1 MNIQGHPT
9 RRNLLAMTSA
19 GLALS
24 ACGRRTGAGAG
35 ALVVGSTATGAPFSF
50 LDIKTN
56 QLTGAMIDIA
66 HAVAA
71 KAAVPIRVQTTTFAA
86 LVPSLT
92 AHKIDIVAAGIL
104 RTPERE
110 KVVAFTD
117 PVYAYGGG
125 VVTRQDQAKQI
136 RTLSDLKG
144 LAVGAQVGTRFVEQL
159 AQAGVTDV
167 KTYDNLGDI
176 LQDLGNGRI
185 AAGYG
190 DAPILA
196 HRLRTTPTPTLR
208 LVADFQPPSR
218 EDVCLLVRKDDPALL
233 AKLNAAIGQINATEI
248 AAILK
253 KWSL

>member
-1 MNIQGHPT
+1 
-9 RRNLLAMTSA
+9 MTGA

-24 ACGRRTGAGAG
+24 ACGGKAGAPG

-71 KAAVPIRVQTTTFAA
+71 KAALPIRVETTTFSA

-92 AHKIDIVAAGIL
+92 ARKIDIVAAGIL

-125 VVTRQDQAKQI
+125 VVTTREQTRPI
-136 RTLSDLKG
+136 RALRDLKG

-159 AQAGVTDV
+159 AQAGVTEV

-196 HRLRTTPTPTLR
+196 HRLSTTPNPKLR
-208 LVADFQPPSR
+208 VVAGFQPPSR

-233 AKLNAAIGQINATEI
+233 AKLNKAIGQIKATEI
-248 AAILK
+248 AAILA

>member
-1 MNIQGHPT
+1 M
-9 RRNLLAMTSA
+9 AMTGA

-24 ACGRRTGAGAG
+24 ACGGKSGGAPG

-56 QLTGAMIDIA
+56 KLTGAMIDIA

-71 KAAVPIRVQTTTFAA
+71 KAALQIKVETTTFAA

-92 AHKIDIVAAGIL
+92 ARKIDIVAAGIL

-125 VVTRQDQAKQI
+125 VIVAQNQTRSI
-136 RTLSDLKG
+136 RALSDLKG

-159 AQAGVTDV
+159 AQAGVTEV

-196 HRLRTTPTPTLR
+196 HRLRTTPNPALR

-233 AKLNAAIGQINATEI
+233 AKLNTAIGQIKATEI
-248 AAILK
+248 AAILA

>member
-1 MNIQGHPT
+1 VKTHIHPT
-9 RRNLLAMTSA
+9 RRTLMAMSGA
-19 GLALS
+19 VLALS
-24 ACGRRTGAGAG
+24 ACGRKPGAPG

-50 LDIKTN
+50 LNLTTN

-71 KAAVPIRVQTTTFAA
+71 KAALEIRIETTTFAA

-92 AHKIDIVAAGIL
+92 ARKIDMIAAGIL

-125 VVTRQDQAKQI
+125 VVTTDGLTRPI
-136 RTLSDLKG
+136 RTLTDLKG
-144 LAVGAQVGTRFVEQL
+144 LTVGAQVGTRFVEQL
-159 AQAGVTDV
+159 AQAGVTSV

-176 LQDLGNGRI
+176 LQDLGAGRI

-196 HRLRTTPTPTLR
+196 HRLRTAPSPKLR
-208 LVADFQPPSR
+208 LAQAFSPPSR
-218 EDVCLLVRKDDPALL
+218 EDVCLLVRRDDPALL
-233 AKLNAAIGQINATEI
+233 AKLNTAISQIKATEI
-248 AAILK
+248 AAILA

>member
-1 MNIQGHPT
+1 
-9 RRNLLAMTSA
+9 MTMTGA

-24 ACGRRTGAGAG
+24 ACGGRSGSAPG

-71 KAAVPIRVQTTTFAA
+71 KAALQIKVETTTFAA
-86 LVPSLT
+86 LVPSLM
-92 AHKIDIVAAGIL
+92 ARKIDIVAAGIL

-125 VVTRQDQAKQI
+125 VVIAQDQTRAI
-136 RTLSDLKG
+136 HTLPDLKG

-159 AQAGVTDV
+159 TQAGVTEV

-190 DAPILA
+190 DAPILT
-196 HRLRTTPTPTLR
+196 HRLRTTPNPNLR
-208 LVADFQPPSR
+208 LVAGFQPPSR

-233 AKLNAAIGQINATEI
+233 TKLNAAIGQIKATEI
-248 AAILK
+248 AAILT

>member
-1 MNIQGHPT
+1 MNIQGIPT
-9 RRNLLAMTSA
+9 RRTLMAMSGA
-19 GLALS
+19 ALALS
-24 ACGRRTGAGAG
+24 ACGRKAGAPG

-50 LDIKTN
+50 LDVKTN

-71 KAAVPIRVQTTTFAA
+71 KAALEVRIETTTFAA

-92 AHKIDIVAAGIL
+92 ARKIDIVAAGIL

-125 VVTRQDQAKQI
+125 VVMTQGQTRPI
-136 RTLSDLKG
+136 RALQDLKG
-144 LAVGAQVGTRFVEQL
+144 LAVGAQVGTRFVDQL
-159 AQAGVTDV
+159 AQAGVTQV

-196 HRLRTTPTPTLR
+196 HRLRTTPNPKLR
-208 LVADFQPPSR
+208 MAADFVPPSR

-233 AKLNAAIGQINATEI
+233 AKLNAAIAAIKAAEI
-248 AAILK
+248 AAILA

>member
-1 MNIQGHPT
+1 MNIQGNLT
-9 RRNLLAMTSA
+9 RRNLMAMTGA

-24 ACGRRTGAGAG
+24 ACGGKSGGAPG

-56 QLTGAMIDIA
+56 KLTGAMIDIA

-71 KAAVPIRVQTTTFAA
+71 KAALQIKVETTTFAA

-92 AHKIDIVAAGIL
+92 ARKIDIVAAGIL

-125 VVTRQDQAKQI
+125 VIVAQNQTRSI
-136 RTLSDLKG
+136 RALSDLKG

-159 AQAGVTDV
+159 AQAGVTEV

-196 HRLRTTPTPTLR
+196 HRLRTTPNPALR
-208 LVADFQPPSR
+208 LVSDFQPPSH

-233 AKLNAAIGQINATEI
+233 AKLNTAIGQIKATEI
-248 AAILK
+248 AAILA

>member
-1 MNIQGHPT
+1 MNTQTHPT
-9 RRNLLAMTSA
+9 RRTLMAMSGA
-19 GLALS
+19 ALALG
-24 ACGRRTGAGAG
+24 ACGRKSGAPG

-50 LDIKTN
+50 LDLKTN

-71 KAAVPIRVQTTTFAA
+71 KAGLAIRIQTTTFAA

-92 AHKIDIVAAGIL
+92 ARKIDMIAAGIL

-125 VVTRQDQAKQI
+125 VVTAQGQTRPI
-136 RTLSDLKG
+136 RALADLKG
-144 LAVGAQVGTRFVEQL
+144 LSVGAQVGTRFVDQL

-196 HRLRTTPTPTLR
+196 HRLRTTPNAALR
-208 LVADFQPPSR
+208 LAPDFTPPSR
-218 EDVCLLVRKDDPALL
+218 EDVCLLVRRDDPALL
-233 AKLNAAIGQINATEI
+233 AKLNAAIGQIKATEI
-248 AAILK
+248 AAILT

>member
-1 MNIQGHPT
+1 M
-9 RRNLLAMTSA
+9 AMTGA
-19 GLALS
+19 TLVLS
-24 ACGRRTGAGAG
+24 ACGRKTGAPG

-50 LDIKTN
+50 LDVKTN

-66 HAVAA
+66 HAVATQ
-71 KAAVPIRVQTTTFAA
+71 AALQIRVETTTFAA

-92 AHKIDIVAAGIL
+92 ARKIDIVAAGIL

-125 VVTRQDQAKQI
+125 VVTAQSQTRPVRALQ
-136 RTLSDLKG
+136 DLKG
-144 LAVGAQVGTRFVEQL
+144 LTVGAQVGTRFVDQL

-176 LQDLGNGRI
+176 LQDLSNGRI

-196 HRLRTTPTPTLR
+196 HRLRTTPNPKLR
-208 LVADFQPPSR
+208 MAPEFVPPSR
-218 EDVCLLVRKDDPALL
+218 EDVCLLVRRDDPALL
-233 AKLNAAIGQINATEI
+233 TKLNTGIEQIKATEI